1 MEYVPLRKYYYGDEE
16 TYSKVYQER
25 SESTE
30 SIKFDFQIAKK
41 PAFFVQCKDVIDC
54 VYQILRY
61 DKQVQSLIRDLPG
74 KAAEQYSRKCLI
86 DEIVLSN
93 KIEGVH
99 SSRKEISEVL
109 EELEEKSGAKGK
121 KRRFNGIV
129 TKYFKLLAG
138 EDVPLRTCED
148 VRILYNE
155 LVLDEVV
162 AEDPNNM
169 PDGEIFRK
177 DMAEVKSATD
187 KVVHK
192 GVYPEHAII
201 SEMEKALAFLHD
213 DRIDP
218 LYRICIFHYLLEYIH
233 PFYDGNGRLGRFI
246 ASYYIS
252 TELENLLAFRLSE
265 TILRNINAYYDA
277 FETCNDPRNLGDVT
291 PFLIMMLQMILESI
305 KELKESLERK
315 KFDWAKYQKMLRNYP
330 NLEKKNVE
338 ETYNV
343 LLQAALFSEC
353 GISTK
358 ELQAVFEL
366 SYSSVRNLLQNIPED
381 ILISTKRGREKYYKL
396 DLSVLDAATLP
407 GN

>member
-1 MEYVPLRKYYYGDEE
+1 MKYVSLRKYYYGDEE
-16 TYSKVYQER
+16 IYSKAYQER
-25 SESTE
+25 FESAE
-30 SIKFDFQIAKK
+30 SIRFDFQIAKK
-41 PAFFVQCKDVIDC
+41 QAFFTQCEDVIER

-61 DKQVQSLIRDLPG
+61 DKQVQKLLIDLPG
-74 KAAEQYSRKCLI
+74 KAAEQYSKKCLI

-99 SSRKEISEVL
+99 SSRKEIGEVL
-109 EELEEKSGAKGK
+109 EELEEKSSAKGK
-121 KRRFNGIV
+121 KKRFNGIV
-129 TKYFKLLAG
+129 NKYFKLLVG
-138 EDVPLRTCED
+138 EEVPLRTCQD
-148 VRILYNE
+148 IRILYDE

-162 AEDPNNM
+162 SENPNNM
-169 PDGEIFRK
+169 PDGMIFRK
-177 DMAEVKSATD
+177 DMAEVKSSTD

-192 GVYPEHAII
+192 GAYPERVII

-213 DRIDP
+213 DTIDP

-246 ASYYIS
+246 VSYYLS
-252 TELENLLAFRLSE
+252 TELESLLAFRLSE
-265 TILRNINAYYDA
+265 TIMRNINAYYDA
-277 FETCNDPRNLGDVT
+277 FEICNDPRNLGDVT

-305 KELKESLERK
+305 KELKESLKRK
-315 KFDWAKYQKMLRNYP
+315 KFDWAKYQRMLRNYP

-343 LLQAALFSEC
+343 LLQAALFSEN

-358 ELQAVFEL
+358 ELQEVFGL
-366 SYSSVRNLLQNIPED
+366 SYGSVRNLLQNIPND
-381 ILISTKRGREKYYKL
+381 ILLSSMHGREKYYKL
-396 DLSVLDAATLP
+396 DLSVLDEATLP